1 MRILKLSNVDSSKTI
16 AAIGALLLFLSF
28 IPALGIIGI
37 ILLLIGMKG
46 LSDYY
51 RDESIYKSA
60 LKGLIFGIIGIIAV
74 SAFSL
79 LSFLGGLIA
88 SPVVGPLAIIG
99 SIIGIIVLLVVA
111 FIFYL
116 LMAMNFRKAFNTLAE
131 RSGENNFRT
140 AGTLL
145 FWGAI
150 LTIIVVGLLLIWIAW
165 IIAALAFFSMRLA
178 PTQPPQQYGYA
189 PPPTSSSPA
198 SSYCPNC
205 GAAVDQNAT
214 FCPHCGKQLPPA

>member
-1 MRILKLSNVDSSKTI
+1 MSNVDSSKTI

-74 SAFSL
+74 SAFSM
-79 LSFLGGLIA
+79 LSFLGGLITT
-88 SPVVGPLAIIG
+88 PVLGPLAIIG
-99 SIIGIIVLLVVA
+99 GIIGIIVLLVVA

-116 LMAMNFRKAFNTLAE
+116 LMAMNFRKAFNVLAE

-165 IIAALAFFSMRLA
+165 IIAALAFFSMKLA
-178 PTQPPQQYGYA
+178 PTQPQQQYGYA
-189 PPPTSSSPA
+189 PPPPNSSTA
-198 SSYCPNC
+198 SRYCPSC
-205 GAAVDQNAT
+205 GAPVDQTST